1 MEAGLERYGH
11 IVVKIH
17 ERGQKQLK
25 KVWQN
30 QIFMWKLLFKTCPG
44 YMIYFLYDGF
54 RYQGIIFLEHVLGIR
69 YVLHCA
75 EYHEP
80 FWKALLFIGVI
91 LIINMIQIVPDGF
104 FIHGWSYQ
112 AKPKLYKALKEK
124 MYEKASQIDLSCY
137 DDPKYYNDFVLA
149 VAEAESSI
157 DRFLAMCNMIV
168 QGLTI
173 IFTTGVFYLMTDAA
187 GILFVLAS
195 FILRFLVAKVL
206 NKLNYDVRMK
216 VNPLERKR
224 NYVSRVFYLNDY
236 AKELRLHP
244 KVGDALE
251 AEFMEANDGIVK
263 EQKKVGFKR
272 SLLGFTRDYAVGDF
286 IMDGLYITYLVFQAA
301 VLHTIDYSNAV
312 VLFNRTGS
320 LRRGMANMADIFPK
334 AQENSLY
341 IDKIRAFLDYDPK
354 IKTDE
359 GELVPAGNAEL
370 KLDRVSF
377 CYNAD
382 MGNTLNGIS
391 LKVRPGER
399 IAIVGYNGA
408 GKTTLIKLLMRLYDP
423 TSGSIT
429 YHGQDIRTFR
439 PGDYRHRIGVVFQD
453 YQMYAASL
461 EENVVMAAPESG
473 EDRAEYTALK
483 KDVHDEKLNL
493 MDPGE
498 NDNKCGRK
506 DKNRADSQ
514 DSSTG
519 EGSKYGSIDCTTA
532 EETDGS
538 VKRQLVR
545 NRVTSAL
552 ERAGFGDRLKTL
564 PQGLD
569 TQVTAEFDK
578 EGVNFS
584 GGESQK
590 IAISRAFYKDAD
602 ILVMDEPS
610 SALDPI
616 AEYELNKAMESAAQG
631 KTVFYISHRLS
642 TTRDADRIIMLENGR
657 IAEEGTHESLLARNG
672 KYAEMWRVQ
681 AGRYEAS

>member
-1 MEAGLERYGH
+1 M
-11 IVVKIH
+11 
-17 ERGQKQLK
+17 K

-30 QIFMWKLLFKTCPG
+30 QLFLWNLCFKTCPG

-80 FWKALLFIGVI
+80 FWKAFLFIGVI
-91 LIINMIQIVPDGF
+91 LVINMIQIVPDGF
-104 FIHGWSYQ
+104 FIHGWSYRS
-112 AKPKLYKALKEK
+112 KPKLYKALKEK
-124 MYEKASQIDLSCY
+124 MYEKAAQIDLSCY

-157 DRFLAMCNMIV
+157 DRFLAMCNMIM

-187 GILFVLAS
+187 GILFVFAS
-195 FILRFLVAKVL
+195 FVLRFLVSKVL
-206 NKLNYDVRMK
+206 NKLNYAIRLK

-244 KVGDALE
+244 RVGDALE
-251 AEFMEANDGIVK
+251 KEFQETNDEIIK
-263 EQKKVGFKR
+263 EQKKVGLKR
-272 SLLGFTRDYAVGDF
+272 TLLNFTRDYVVGDF
-286 IMDGLYITYLVFQAA
+286 IMDGLYISYLVFQAA

-341 IDKIRAFLDYDPK
+341 VDKIRAFLDYEPK
-354 IKTDE
+354 MKAME
-359 GELVPAGNAEL
+359 GEAVPKGNAEL
-370 KLDRVSF
+370 SLEHVSF
-377 CYNAD
+377 RYQEEMED
-382 MGNTLNGIS
+382 TLKDITMTV
-391 LKVRPGER
+391 KPGEK

-423 TSGSIT
+423 TGGQIL
-429 YHGQDIRTFR
+429 YHGQDIKKYQ
-439 PGDYRHRIGVVFQD
+439 PYDYRHRIGVVFQD
-453 YQMYAASL
+453 YQMYGATL
-461 EENVVMAAPESG
+461 RENVVMRSIEAEAES
-473 EDRAEYTALK
+473 DA
-483 KDVHDEKLNL
+483 
-493 MDPGE
+493 
-498 NDNKCGRK
+498 
-506 DKNRADSQ
+506 Q
-514 DSSTG
+514 
-519 EGSKYGSIDCTTA
+519 
-532 EETDGS
+532 
-538 VKRQLVR
+538 
-545 NRVTSAL
+545 VTLAL
-552 ERAGFGDRLKTL
+552 EKAGFGRRLQSLRK
-564 PQGLD
+564 GLE

-590 IAISRAFYKDAD
+590 VAISRAFYKDAD
-602 ILVMDEPS
+602 ILIMDEPS

-616 AEYELNKAMESAAQG
+616 AEYELNKAMESAAKG

-642 TTRDADRIIMLENGR
+642 TTRDADRIILLENGR

-672 KYAEMWRVQ
+672 RYAEMWRVQ